1 MVIGK
6 LPCYSLRIQDVT
18 TTVSVLFRVL
28 RKEIY
33 RLYSNMNNEQYAQL
47 FFKTLHYIFP
57 LHIGKKNRIDEINW
71 KIIWLLKKDK
81 TFNSG
86 PGLRFKQLERNV
98 ACTHKPGHLPIK
110 NETFL
115 IFWNGMAID
124 SYVNL
129 KICILKCPF

>member
-6 LPCYSLRIQDVT
+6 LNCYSLRMKEVT

-57 LHIGKKNRIDEINW
+57 LHIGKKIE
-71 KIIWLLKKDK
+71 
-81 TFNSG
+81 
-86 PGLRFKQLERNV
+86 
-98 ACTHKPGHLPIK
+98 
-110 NETFL
+110 
-115 IFWNGMAID
+115 
-124 SYVNL
+124 
-129 KICILKCPF
+129 